1 MINNPLML
9 IAIILLIS
17 LIGLLVFLSYRNHK
31 KQQHDALL
39 RAVVDTAQ
47 NRLLQK
53 NTAQHNHVSNVVG
66 KLRASNTTN
75 TLPLRLQQAGFAPT
89 SAKSFYMWS
98 VVTGVVV
105 LLLAKLFG
113 YGLLPTVLLVF
124 TATFGLPRWFLGRK
138 ARRRQKQ
145 FLEDMPEALDAMVR
159 LLKAGMP
166 VIEAINMVGHEFK
179 GPIAE
184 EMLAIYEAQK
194 VGISLPDATHRSAKR
209 MPISEMH
216 MLATALEI
224 QTETGSSLSEVLT
237 NLSQLIRGRFR
248 LKRKI
253 QALSAEAK
261 ASASIIGAL
270 PVLVGGALYLINP
283 TYMAP
288 MFTEGTHML
297 YGSGFWMFCGI
308 MVMRQ
313 MINFRI

>member
-1 MINNPLML
+1 MISNPIML
-9 IAIILLIS
+9 TAILFLIS
-17 LIGLLVFLSYRNHK
+17 LIGLLVFLSYKNHK

-39 RAVVDTAQ
+39 RAVIDTPHHS
-47 NRLLQK
+47 LLQK
-53 NTAQHNHVSNVVG
+53 NTAQQSHANDVAG
-66 KLRASNTTN
+66 KLKASNATN
-75 TLPLRLQQAGFAPT
+75 TLPLRLQQAGLAPT
-89 SAKSFYMWS
+89 SAKIFYIWS
-98 VVTGVVV
+98 AVTGLVVF
-105 LLLAKLFG
+105 LLTKLFG
-113 YGLLPTVLLVF
+113 YGVLPTLFF
-124 TATFGLPRWFLGRK
+124 TFAATFGLPRWFLGHK
-138 ARRRQKQ
+138 ASRRQKQ
-145 FLEDMPEALDAMVR
+145 FLEEMPEALDAMVR

-194 VGISLPDATHRSAKR
+194 VGINLPDATHRSAKR
-209 MPISEMH
+209 MPIAEMH

-237 NLSQLIRGRFR
+237 NLSQLIRARFR

-261 ASASIIGAL
+261 ASAMIIGAL
-270 PVLVGGALYLINP
+270 PILVGAALNAINP

-297 YGSGFWMFCGI
+297 YGSAFWMFCGV